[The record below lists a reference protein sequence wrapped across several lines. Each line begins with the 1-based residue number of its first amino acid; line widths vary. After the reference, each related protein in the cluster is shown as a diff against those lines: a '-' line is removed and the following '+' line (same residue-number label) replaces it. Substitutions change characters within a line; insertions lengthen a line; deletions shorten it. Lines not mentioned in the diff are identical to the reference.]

1 MRPWAV
7 CAIGAIGAAA
17 ILAGLAGGV
26 GCNTHQCDSDM
37 VCVDSLGLMSKVN
50 QADACAPNSGG
61 TPITGD
67 AGPYN
72 LHVSTNLSASGYEL
86 VWETTPIV
94 GPWLDFPG
102 QRTYVIQFPPG
113 LSGHLPTSVD
123 VYVSSD
129 NPSPAADN
137 GDAGADGNALEAP
150 HLNYTTASGSLAEFT
165 DTTATQL
172 SVLNATCAAYSMR
185 MVVRAQ
191 VTALDAGFLE

>member
-1 MRPWAV
+1 VYVASLV
-7 CAIGAIGAAA
+7 AAT
-17 ILAGLAGGV
+17 AG
-26 GCNTHQCDSDM
+26 CSTHQCDNEI
-37 VCVDSLGLMSKVN
+37 VCIDSLGFMKTVN
-50 QADACAPNSGG
+50 QADACTTSAGG

-72 LHVSTNLSASGYEL
+72 LQVSTNLSASGYEV
-86 VWETTPIV
+86 VWETTPFV

-102 QRTYVIQFPPG
+102 MRTYIIQFPSG

-129 NPSPAADN
+129 NP
-137 GDAGADGNALEAP
+137 DANALEAP
-150 HLNYTTASGSLAEFT
+150 HMNFTTASGSLAELMN
-165 DTTATQL
+165 TTATQL

-191 VTALDAGFLE
+191 VIAPDAGAADAQ